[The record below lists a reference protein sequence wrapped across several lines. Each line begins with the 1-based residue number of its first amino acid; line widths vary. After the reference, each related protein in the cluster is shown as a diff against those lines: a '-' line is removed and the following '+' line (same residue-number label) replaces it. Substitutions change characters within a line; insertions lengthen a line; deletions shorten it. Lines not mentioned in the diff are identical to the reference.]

1 MGIKMLNEIIIKGKS
16 SRDKR
21 SLGFVNKEKTPTSNE
36 TTFIKA

>member
-1 MGIKMLNEIIIKGKS
+1 MGIKMLNAIIIKGKS

-21 SLGFVNKEKTPTSNE
+21 SLGYVNKEKTPTSDE